1 LIYGPSNYAEGVV
14 AGYTGT
20 TLGVS
25 IDYSFGTGTYTFW
38 KVALTGELGATGATG
53 LSGSTGTQG
62 PTGATGIQGPT
73 GAIGIQGTTGP
84 TGLQGVQG
92 PQGVTGPQGI
102 QGIQGVQGNVGP
114 QGATGATGAIG
125 FQGSTGATGL
135 SGTNNVWYNVNP
147 PVNTTLYPMWWDS
160 TNGNLKVWYTDTN
173 GSQWVQADSGTLGP
187 QGPQGIQGISGPTGA
202 TGPQASTGPTGPQG
216 STGPTGL
223 TGSQGPTGPVGP
235 QGTTGPTGISG
246 PTGATGLG
254 YRDLTSNTSTTIG
267 TGSKNFTVSLL
278 NTATAFVVGTRVR
291 IAYTLNPT
299 NFMEGP
305 VTGFSATSF
314 TVGVDLTG
322 GSGTYALWSISV
334 AGQQGVTG
342 PAGTGTVGATGATGL
357 TGTGTQGATGA
368 TGATGP
374 TGPAG
379 TGTVGATGATGLTG
393 TGTVGAT
400 GATGPAGSGSSM
412 YITVNGF
419 TQANINTAI
428 TTANSAPGSTV
439 FFPAGTYTVTSTIV
453 CNNINIVGVGA
464 ATRIIGSTAALVNVS
479 TGIYNPIFRLSTV
492 CNVSNIYAAFD
503 AKPSSASAGQYVIFW
518 LGNSTV
524 QWYGLQ
530 RPSFMNYLWTGA
542 CGTSFYNPDTSS
554 TNDTSVFSTTFSNL
568 RVEDFR
574 YRGFDF
580 RSLYRTGNV
589 YSNIYLNTSESGTQP
604 NIVTSTC
611 DCLFS
616 LAGAESESSV
626 HQLNVEWATF
636 TYAAINLDRCWGFTA
651 STIHLEHLTPAT
663 NNLPFV
669 RLNSSCGSIQAF
681 TIYGNYFPLSQD
693 PTATNPTIFQIN
705 SVGNYQNGNTTP
717 LTTNYLKISI
727 LNLANVYP
735 IARTPKVFARGTDDG
750 PFYID
755 IGCYEYAQ
763 GTDNYY
769 WEAFPT
775 NGNLTFIS
783 SGVNSYFN
791 NPSRTFDGITNLRN
805 LNLTAN
811 SGTVS
816 TFTRSSDGSV
826 QQYYVGSTASGQ
838 LVITSG
844 GVPALFSGSDYR
856 LKENISEIDDA
867 IDKIKNLSAYR
878 FNFIGADDVIEG
890 FIAHELQSVC
900 PMAVIGDKDAVDENG
915 DPIYQ
920 QVAPTQL
927 IPIMAQAIKLLIQR
941 LEAMEGK
948 L

>member
-1 LIYGPSNYAEGVV
+1 
-14 AGYTGT
+14 
-20 TLGVS
+20 
-25 IDYSFGTGTYTFW
+25 
-38 KVALTGELGATGATG
+38 
-53 LSGSTGTQG
+53 
-62 PTGATGIQGPT
+62 
-73 GAIGIQGTTGP
+73 
-84 TGLQGVQG
+84 
-92 PQGVTGPQGI
+92 
-102 QGIQGVQGNVGP
+102 
-114 QGATGATGAIG
+114 
-125 FQGSTGATGL
+125 
-135 SGTNNVWYNVNP
+135 
-147 PVNTTLYPMWWDS
+147 
-160 TNGNLKVWYTDTN
+160 
-173 GSQWVQADSGTLGP
+173 
-187 QGPQGIQGISGPTGA
+187 
-202 TGPQASTGPTGPQG
+202 
-216 STGPTGL
+216 
-223 TGSQGPTGPVGP
+223 
-235 QGTTGPTGISG
+235 
-246 PTGATGLG
+246 LG

-305 VTGFSATSF
+305 VTGFSAASF

-357 TGTGTQGATGA
+357 TGTGTQ
-368 TGATGP
+368 GATGP

-735 IARTPKVFARGTDDG
+735 IARTPKVFARGTNDG

-775 NGNLTFIS
+775 SGNLTFIS
-783 SGVNSYFN
+783 SGVNSNYNKPLTTVPGNLLVSNSIN
-791 NPSRTFDGITNLRN
+791 NVLSGATYGDLQYCNVQITQGGQN
-805 LNLTAN
+805 
-811 SGTVS
+811 TVGGAAAVIQS
-816 TFTRSSDGSV
+816 SNDDSCSLIGFYKTRST
-826 QQYYVGSTASGQ
+826 TASGLAALQ
-838 LVITSG
+838 NNAKPDDLGELSYHGTDGSKYIKGCFITAAIDGAVSTNNLPTKLVVGTLSTGGYPFPGEGIRIDSNQNFWAAKKSVFGFNNNFGQTQTSYLPTFLPISINDPFVANRTWAIGPASGDFFITQN
-844 GVPALFSGSDYR
+844 SGSYQGVKLTWGSVSWTTASDET
-856 LKENISEIDDA
+856 KKDIIEPIDDA
-867 IDKIKNLSAYR
+867 LLKIK
-878 FNFIGADDVIEG
+878 DVR
-890 FIAHELQSVC
+890 
-900 PMAVIGDKDAVDENG
+900 AVIGKFKTDEPGTRRSFLIAQDFESVFPEAVDTTAMG
-915 DPIYQ
+915 DEEVLGLRYTDVIPLL
-920 QVAPTQL
+920 VA
-927 IPIMAQAIKLLIQR
+927 AIKELSTKVEE
-941 LEAMEGK
+941 LESK